1 MSAEFNKNI
10 DTSSDEITT
19 IVVID
24 DGGSKGATTS
34 QPIQKHGIIIDND
47 FKPLSA
53 YEAEKRLFNYGKNV
67 IAAYQP
73 LRWYTVLYNSTA
85 HPFNLILIGL
95 AIFSGATSDF
105 PTMTILLIMVIIS
118 VGIRFIQEY
127 KSEVAAQA
135 LKNMVSNQAS
145 VIRLYSP
152 PDTRDPTFDDLEKMD
167 RGETEELEIPLEDIV
182 PGDWVKLSAGD
193 LVPGDVQIISSKD
206 LFISQAALT
215 GESIPVE
222 KFTIDQK
229 QPPVIPE
236 ANENVKMDKSE
247 LERPDLCFMG
257 TSVVSGTATAVV
269 LKTGSNTFFG
279 VMAKTLASKRT
290 ANYYEVSIRR
300 ISFLFIGIMLAM
312 MPPVLL
318 LQGFLKGS
326 WTDAV
331 LFAIAVAVGLT
342 PEMLPMIVNANLA
355 RGAIALSKHK
365 CIVKKLDSVINLGG
379 LDVLC
384 TDKTGTLTRNK
395 VELIKH
401 LNYHGDTC
409 QLPLYLGYLNS
420 YFQTG
425 LKNLMDVA
433 VIEFYENPDSKIIAG
448 YTNISQGFTKVDEIP
463 FDFVRRRMSV
473 ILESNQEDHRFLI
486 SKGALDEMLSCC
498 SHIYIGN
505 RNDFTDGIFPT
516 TDIVP
521 LTQEIRDSVK
531 DLNNALNDD
540 GLRVIGVA
548 FKRMKERVEF
558 SVAHERDLILVGV
571 CGFLDP
577 PKASAKPAIE
587 ELMRYNVEVK
597 VLTGDSPVVCRKVCE
612 EINLPIKSIVTTTDI
627 EGLDDTELEEIA
639 EKATIFAKLTPLQK
653 ANIVN
658 ALKRRNH
665 IVGFLGDGINDAPAI
680 RESDCG
686 ISVDEGTDIA
696 KESADIILLEKSL
709 TVLAYG
715 VMRGRL
721 TYGNTI
727 KYIKMAI
734 SSNFGNVFSVLAAS
748 IWLPFLPMAPIHL
761 ILQNLLY
768 DFSQIAIPWDRM
780 DPEFLV
786 HPKRWSTKGI
796 FRFMAFIGPLSS
808 IFDLTT
814 FTFMW
819 FYFQCNTDE
828 DENKVKLFQT
838 AWFVEGL
845 ITQTLIVHVIRT
857 RKIPFI
863 QSTASKPVLLSTLI
877 IMAIGIAIPFTP
889 LNEYLGMTQ
898 LPGIYFLYLFG
909 VLVSYPVLVSVV
921 KVVYIKIFK
930 DWM

>member
-1 MSAEFNKNI
+1 
-10 DTSSDEITT
+10 
-19 IVVID
+19 
-24 DGGSKGATTS
+24 
-34 QPIQKHGIIIDND
+34 
-47 FKPLSA
+47 
-53 YEAEKRLFNYGKNV
+53 
-67 IAAYQP
+67 
-73 LRWYTVLYNSTA
+73 
-85 HPFNLILIGL
+85 
-95 AIFSGATSDF
+95 
-105 PTMTILLIMVIIS
+105 
-118 VGIRFIQEY
+118 
-127 KSEVAAQA
+127 
-135 LKNMVSNQAS
+135 
-145 VIRLYSP
+145 
-152 PDTRDPTFDDLEKMD
+152 MD
-167 RGETEELEIPLEDIV
+167 RGDTVESDIPLEDIV

-193 LVPGDVQIISSKD
+193 LVPGDLQLISSKD
-206 LFISQAALT
+206 LFISQASLT

-222 KFTIDQK
+222 KFTADIQ
-229 QPPVIPE
+229 QPPIIPE
-236 ANENVKMDKSE
+236 PNENVKMEKSE

-279 VMAKTLASKRT
+279 VMAKTLASRRSINT
-290 ANYYEVSIRR
+290 YEISIRR
-300 ISFLFIGIMLAM
+300 ISFLFIGIMLSM

-318 LQGFLKGS
+318 LQGFLKG
-326 WTDAV
+326 T
-331 LFAIAVAVGLT
+331 
-342 PEMLPMIVNANLA
+342 

-365 CIVKKLDSVINLGG
+365 CIVKKLDSVINLGSM
-379 LDVLC
+379 DVLC

-401 LNYHGDTC
+401 LNYQGNTC
-409 QLPLYLGYLNS
+409 QLPLFLGYLNS

-433 VIEFYENPDSKIIAG
+433 VIEYYENPEL
-448 YTNISQGFTKVDEIP
+448 NRPGFTNLPQHFIKVDEIP

-473 ILESNQEDHRFLI
+473 ILESNKDDHRFLI

-498 SHIYIGN
+498 SHIYIGSGK
-505 RNDFTDGIFPT
+505 DFVDGIFPT

-521 LTQEIRDSVK
+521 LTHDIRDSIK
-531 DLNNALNDD
+531 NLNNTLNDD

-558 SVAHERDLILVGV
+558 SVAHESNLILVGL

-577 PKASAKPAIE
+577 PKQSAKPAIE
-587 ELMRYNVEVK
+587 ELRKYNVEVK

-612 EINLPIKSIVTTTDI
+612 EINLPIKSIVTTNDL
-627 EGLDDTELEEIA
+627 EGLDDTQLEEIA
-639 EKATIFAKLTPLQK
+639 ERATIFAKLTPLQK

-709 TVLAYG
+709 MVLAYG
-715 VMRGRL
+715 VIRGRL

-734 SSNFGNVFSVLAAS
+734 SSNFGNVFSVLVAS

-768 DFSQIAIPWDRM
+768 DISQISIPWDRM

-796 FRFMAFIGPLSS
+796 FWFMTLIGPGSS
-808 IFDLTT
+808 IFDILT

-819 FYFQCNTDE
+819 FYFQCNDPN
-828 DENKVKLFQT
+828 DDYKVALFQS

-845 ITQTLIVHVIRT
+845 LTQTLIVHVIRT
-857 RKIPFI
+857 PKIPLI
-863 QSTASKPVLLSTLI
+863 QSTAALPVVLCTLA
-877 IMAIGIAIPFTP
+877 IMAIGISIPFSPIHDYLKMTP
-889 LNEYLGMTQ
+889 L
-898 LPGIYFLYLFG
+898 PPIYFSYLFG
-909 VLVSYPVLVSVV
+909 VL
-921 KVVYIKIFK
+921 IFNHGIFCVGG
-930 DWM
+930 

>member
-1 MSAEFNKNI
+1 MSAELDKNNS
-10 DTSSDEITT
+10 DSSSSDEITT

-24 DGGSKGATTS
+24 DSGGAKGATTS
-34 QPIQKHGIIIDND
+34 HIIQKHGIIINDN
-47 FKPLSA
+47 FKPLST
-53 YEAEKRLFNYGKNV
+53 YEAEKRLTTYGKNV

-73 LRWYTVLYNSTA
+73 LRC
-85 HPFNLILIGL
+85 
-95 AIFSGATSDF
+95 GATTDF
-105 PTMTILLIMVIIS
+105 TTMTILLIMVILS

-135 LKNMVSNQAS
+135 LKNMVSNRTS

-152 PDTRDPTFDDLEKMD
+152 PDTRDPTLDDLEKMD
-167 RGETEELEIPLEDIV
+167 RGDTDELDIPLEDIV

-193 LVPGDVQIISSKD
+193 LVPGDLQLISSKD
-206 LFISQAALT
+206 LFISQASLT

-222 KFTIDQK
+222 KFTADHQ
-229 QPPVIPE
+229 QPPIIPE
-236 ANENVKMDKSE
+236 PNEAVKMEKSE

-279 VMAKTLASKRT
+279 VMAKTLASKRSV
-290 ANYYEVSIRR
+290 NIYEVSIRR
-300 ISFLFIGIMLAM
+300 ISFLFIGIMLGM

-318 LQGFLKGS
+318 LQGFLKG
-326 WTDAV
+326 T
-331 LFAIAVAVGLT
+331 
-342 PEMLPMIVNANLA
+342 

-365 CIVKKLDSVINLGG
+365 CIVKKLDSVINLGSM
-379 LDVLC
+379 DVLC

-401 LNYHGDTC
+401 LNYQGKTC
-409 QLPLYLGYLNS
+409 QLPLFLGYLNS

-433 VIEFYENPDSKIIAG
+433 VIEFYENPELNNTPGFS
-448 YTNISQGFTKVDEIP
+448 NLSQSFIKVDEIP

-473 ILESNQEDHRFLI
+473 ILESNQDDHRFLI

-498 SHIYIGN
+498 SHIYVGSGI
-505 RNDFTDGIFPT
+505 DFVDGIFPT
-516 TDIVP
+516 TDIIP
-521 LTQEIRDSVK
+521 LTQDILVSIRN
-531 DLNNALNDD
+531 LNNTLNDD

-558 SVAHERDLILVGV
+558 SVAHESDLILVGL

-577 PKASAKPAIE
+577 PKQSAKPAIE
-587 ELMRYNVEVK
+587 ELRKYNVEVK

-612 EINLPIKSIVTTTDI
+612 EINLPIKSIVTTKDI
-627 EGLDDTELEEIA
+627 EGLDDTQLEEIA
-639 EKATIFAKLTPLQK
+639 ERATIFAKLTPLQK
-653 ANIVN
+653 ANIVC

-709 TVLAYG
+709 MVLAYG
-715 VMRGRL
+715 VIRGRL

-734 SSNFGNVFSVLAAS
+734 SSNFGNVFSVLVAS
-748 IWLPFLPMAPIHL
+748 VWLPFLPMAPIQL

-768 DFSQIAIPWDRM
+768 DISQISIPWDRM
-780 DPEFLV
+780 DPDFLV

-796 FRFMAFIGPLSS
+796 FWFMAFVGPWSS
-808 IFDLTT
+808 IFDILT

-819 FYFQCNTDE
+819 FYFQCNDAN
-828 DENKVKLFQT
+828 DAYKVTLFQS

-845 ITQTLIVHVIRT
+845 LTQTLIVHVIRT
-857 RKIPFI
+857 PKIPLL
-863 QSTASKPVLLSTLI
+863 QSRAALPVVLSTLA
-877 IMAIGIAIPFTP
+877 IMAIGIALPFSPINGYLSMTP
-889 LNEYLGMTQ
+889 L
-898 LPGIYFLYLFG
+898 PPIYFLYVAG
-909 VLVSYPVLVSVV
+909 VL
-921 KVVYIKIFK
+921 
-930 DWM
+930 